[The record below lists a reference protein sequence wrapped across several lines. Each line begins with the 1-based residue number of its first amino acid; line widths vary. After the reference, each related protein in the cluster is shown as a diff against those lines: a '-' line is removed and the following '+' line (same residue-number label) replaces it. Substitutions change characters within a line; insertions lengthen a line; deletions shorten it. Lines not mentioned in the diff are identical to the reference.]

1 MEWDSHFL
9 FEINDLYDYEPAIL
23 PELSHIDR
31 RSAVKNELKSRLKR
45 HFLGRGEDFLDE
57 ITNPD
62 VLREPAILLNL
73 QMVFFANS
81 SGRDVYADKAKTYAD
96 RFEEAMRRALDT
108 LKFDGEN
115 SGGVTLVR

>member
-1 MEWDSHFL
+1 MDWDSHIL

-31 RSAVKNELKSRLKR
+31 RNAVKNELKSRLKR

-57 ITNPD
+57 ITNPEI
-62 VLREPAILLNL
+62 LREPAILLNL

-96 RFEEAMRRALDT
+96 RFEEAMRRAFDT
-108 LKFDGEN
+108 LKFDGKN

>member
-81 SGRDVYADKAKTYAD
+81 SGRDVYADKAKT
-96 RFEEAMRRALDT
+96 
-108 LKFDGEN
+108 
-115 SGGVTLVR
+115 